1 MDQGAH
7 LILAGDV
14 GGTKTE
20 LALFRLVGGKLSLLR
35 GERFPSA
42 DFPGLDAIVAAF
54 LGDGH
59 PPVLAAGFG
68 VPGVVRDGRARPTNL
83 SWEIDA
89 SSIAGR
95 FGIPRVSVLND
106 LAANA
111 HGIAHLPADDFAV
124 VQDGHADSSG
134 NRCVVSP
141 GTGLGE
147 AGLFQDGHHH
157 RVWACEGGH
166 ADFAPRNDLEIELL
180 RHLIA
185 RFGHVSA
192 ERVISG
198 SGLPN
203 IYRFLRDTG
212 RGTELP
218 EVARGMESEDAG
230 AVISR
235 HADAGT
241 CPMCGQTMDIFIS
254 CLGAEAANMALKTMA
269 TGGVYLGGGIPV
281 KLLHR
286 IRGPLFLDAFHDK
299 GRLSQLMRGIPVLV
313 VLNDKAALLGAAH
326 HALDQSMGR
335 GRE

>member
-1 MDQGAH
+1 MEQGAH

-20 LALFRLVGGKLSLLR
+20 LALFRLVGGKLSHLR
-35 GERFPSA
+35 GERYPSA
-42 DFPGLDAIVAAF
+42 DFPGLDVMVAEF
-54 LGDGH
+54 LGEGH
-59 PPVLAAGFG
+59 QPILAAGFG
-68 VPGVVRDGRARPTNL
+68 VPGVVRDGRAKPVNL
-83 SWEIDA
+83 SWSVDA
-89 SSIAGR
+89 SEIAGR

-111 HGIAHLPADDFAV
+111 HGIAHLAADDFAV
-124 VQDGHADSSG
+124 VQDGLAGASG

-147 AGLFQDGHHH
+147 AGLFRDGHQH

-166 ADFAPRNDLEIELL
+166 ADFAPRNTLEIELL
-180 RHLIA
+180 RHLIE

-192 ERVISG
+192 ERIVSG

-203 IYRFLRDTG
+203 IYNFLRDTG
-212 RGTELP
+212 RGNEIP
-218 EVARGMESEDAG
+218 AVAGEMLEEDPG

-241 CPMCGQTMDIFIS
+241 CGICVQTIGIFIS
-254 CLGAEAANMALKTMA
+254 CLGAEAGNMALKTMA

-281 KLLHR
+281 KLLHH
-286 IRGPLFLDAFHDK
+286 IRGPRFLEAFHDK
-299 GRLSQLMRGIPVLV
+299 GRLSRLMREIPVLV
-313 VLNDKAALLGAAH
+313 ILNEKAALLGAAH
-326 HALDQSMGR
+326 HALDESVGR
-335 GRE
+335 R